1 MSLRRNLLLAKIVTN
16 LSIKATVT
24 VGRKLTLSVLN
35 PIVKMKRLTQVPT
48 TTSHHLTQIVEM
60 IQIVVQSVK
69 KITKDTVI
77 AGKKPILNVKKM
89 RKENLTSQTQN
100 LRNLVTKKDTQV
112 TVIPGKML
120 IQNV

>member
-35 PIVKMKRLTQVPT
+35 PIVKKMTRRLMQVPPT

-77 AGKKPILNVKKM
+77 AGKKPILSAKKM
-89 RKENLTSQTQN
+89 RKENQTQN